1 MSSTQGLIQSL
12 QSSDVPVVL
21 EALQECLR
29 EVNPPLD
36 VLVKIIPLCAH
47 SNEELREHAVG
58 VCESY
63 EEFQPDSAVALAK
76 LLPGSKNDS
85 AYWCATLL
93 GRIGPDAVVA
103 VPALIDCLQ
112 NQSSI
117 AARERAAWALGQIGS
132 EASDA
137 ICALKE
143 AVDSTDQ
150 RLSRA
155 AKDAINLIS

>member
-1 MSSTQGLIQSL
+1 MSSTQSLVQSL
-12 QSSDVPVVL
+12 QSSDVSVAL

-29 EVNPPLD
+29 EVNPPLE

-63 EEFQPDSAVALAK
+63 EEFQNGSAAALAK
-76 LLPGSKNDS
+76 LLPASKNDS

-93 GRIGPDAVVA
+93 GRIGPDAAVA
-103 VPALIDCLQ
+103 VPPLIDCLH

-137 ICALKE
+137 IGALKE
-143 AVDSTDQ
+143 AAKSADQ
-150 RLSRA
+150 RLSRVA
-155 AKDAINLIS
+155 QEAIDLIS